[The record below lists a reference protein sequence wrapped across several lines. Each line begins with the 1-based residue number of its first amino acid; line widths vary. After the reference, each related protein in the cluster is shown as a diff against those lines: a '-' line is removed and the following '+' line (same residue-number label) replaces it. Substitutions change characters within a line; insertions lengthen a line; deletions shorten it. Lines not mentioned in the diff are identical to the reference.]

1 MRTAANLNFGEKVK
15 IKDNN
20 TLNASC
26 RRILEVGF
34 TLGKEIK
41 LLPGLHLMIQ

>member
-1 MRTAANLNFGEKVK
+1 MKTAAILNLGEKVK

-20 TLNASC
+20 TLNASF

-34 TLGKEIK
+34 TLGEELK
-41 LLPGLHLMIQ
+41 LLPCLHLIVQ